1 MMFRCYANN
10 GFPLP
15 SFFWIP
21 PVRHSLSAGLQVEH
35 QPKIITSV
43 LEIGFGPKPW
53 FPRLVISGTGILTS
67 TIINLTHVVIIDIK
81 IISPLIKSGDHH
93 THHHH

>member
-35 QPKIITSV
+35 IVVATIEIIRTIIRESHLNIGIINLWDSNLSTNTITMV
-43 LEIGFGPKPW
+43 LEIGFGPQNIVAAVAD
-53 FPRLVISGTGILTS
+53 F
-67 TIINLTHVVIIDIK
+67 
-81 IISPLIKSGDHH
+81 
-93 THHHH
+93 